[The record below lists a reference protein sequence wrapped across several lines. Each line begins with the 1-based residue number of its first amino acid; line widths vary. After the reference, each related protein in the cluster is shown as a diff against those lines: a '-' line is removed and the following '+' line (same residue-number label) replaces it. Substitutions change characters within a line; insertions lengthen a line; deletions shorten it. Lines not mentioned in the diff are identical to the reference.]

1 VRIHYECQ
9 RINYHIQNCFEGT
22 KFEQPIGGRL
32 YEDETKDD
40 KKDEKKKENKKK
52 VKEWDEK
59 QLDNSNLVKMM
70 KYTGFNTKKTKT
82 ESKEK

>member
-1 VRIHYECQ
+1 M
-9 RINYHIQNCFEGT
+9 
-22 KFEQPIGGRL
+22 
-32 YEDETKDD
+32 YEDETKED

-70 KYTGFNTKKTKT
+70 KYTGFHTKKAKS